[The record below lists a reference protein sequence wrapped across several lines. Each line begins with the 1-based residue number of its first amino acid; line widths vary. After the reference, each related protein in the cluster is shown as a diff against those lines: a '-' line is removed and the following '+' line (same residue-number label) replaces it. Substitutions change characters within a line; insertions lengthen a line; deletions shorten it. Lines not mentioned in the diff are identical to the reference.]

1 MLTSFVL
8 AKIRA
13 WLIFRNTVR
22 ELESLND
29 KDLSD
34 LGISRSDIHPTSP
47 AGMTITAQLRMVPDG
62 LPRAAVVPTDGLPME
77 DTHHYDMAGHK
88 GWAERAIGILRGRGW
103 ARW

>member
-22 ELESLND
+22 ELDSLND

-34 LGISRSDIHPTSP
+34 IGISRSDIKVVAWQAT
-47 AGMTITAQLRMVPDG
+47 Q
-62 LPRAAVVPTDGLPME
+62 AA
-77 DTHHYDMAGHK
+77 
-88 GWAERAIGILRGRGW
+88 
-103 ARW
+103 